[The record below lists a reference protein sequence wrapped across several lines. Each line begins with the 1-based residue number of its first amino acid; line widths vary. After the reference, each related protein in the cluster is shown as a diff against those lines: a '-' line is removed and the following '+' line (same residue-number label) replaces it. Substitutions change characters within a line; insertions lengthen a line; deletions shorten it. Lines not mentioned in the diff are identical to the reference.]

1 MVIQTNI
8 SALFSYRE
16 SSKTARAMK
25 KNLEKLSSGYRINR
39 SSDDASGLAVSERM
53 RANITELYRCHS
65 NAKEGVALAK
75 TADGAL
81 AEVNDMLRRA
91 RELCIQAENGTYSQ
105 QELASISDEMNQ
117 LFSEVDRIT
126 EGSFFNEIQ
135 LFRGDVGPDFH
146 YEYDEVYGPPGASG
160 IEAWGDLDFVKTE
173 DFDEAEDATAATV
186 TLKLD
191 DSIDFDDVN
200 SLDGR
205 SIKIG
210 QYTYRFSSNT
220 SNSGYV
226 GNNTYM
232 IPLNNKTT
240 EAALGYLYNYSTYVQ
255 SYTIDKNNRTMTL
268 TAPLRTLE
276 ETIEADGK
284 TVTSSVPSG
293 NGAYA
298 NGIKVENLEKISI
311 GQVDGSGATN
321 NVPSYSSTITG
332 TYNLSHV
339 HETLTQADVDN
350 LKGNTLH
357 ITGGNLS
364 FALKD
369 ISGLTAG
376 MKRAD
381 LGKALAAGI
390 TKGNCKASYDES
402 TSKLTI
408 QVENQSTVSRS
419 TVEIYE
425 STTAANKNFGSDIKG
440 TALGLSVKVT
450 QPASMEKNEICEIT
464 IPSSPSVPFS
474 FSLGGYHY
482 IYADKTG
489 FSGYDTVPSYGTW
502 VNTAGMTPDSIKNHV
517 INAIT
522 NYASSYGTVTKNGDT
537 LTVSAKNINHSMN
550 LTSNIRGTEVTGK
563 PYNTS
568 GGTSNVLGASG
579 TGVGVGSN
587 HNAKPFEQDVT
598 VSFSLGSSLD
608 VDKLAGS
615 GFSIT
620 NDGVTKKW
628 EFTKGGG
635 LSGEYADLNIA
646 GCTLDTLA
654 QTIQN
659 QMGAGYTAVVDDSG
673 DPKQL
678 KITFSRDTENSSYN
692 TVAISDGAAGLI
704 SGGPL
709 TFSGGAN
716 TGHSQK
722 KIDFSSVNSGN
733 LNDLLGKGFRI
744 NCATC
749 SGEYINVF
757 FCWKDDGKMPPAFD
771 IVDPAT
777 NETRTIHNISVEL
790 SKVTNGNQI
799 VQSIVE
805 QVRPSLKHYT
815 DVAVGS
821 PPTTLIALEKRLGDV
836 RENGDPNGKLYL
848 GKVQTGLQTNFTYT
862 VNIRKVE
869 DYPEDGSVALKN
881 AEVEIY
887 VGSEPDPQ
895 IIPIHLP
902 YLDLKTLR
910 LRPPETVDLNA
921 ADQNASGWL
930 NRVDQANLAISK
942 ARGVIGADYN
952 RLEYTLQSLSHS
964 KENLVDAESRIRDT
978 DMAEGLMEHIKHQI
992 LTQSQQ
998 SMLSQALAQP
1008 QQVLSL
1014 IS

>member
-16 SSKTARAMK
+16 SAKTARAMK

-65 NAKEGVALAK
+65 NAKEGMALAK

-91 RELCIQAENGTYSQ
+91 RELCIQAENGTYSE

-126 EGSFFNEIQ
+126 EGSYFNEIQ
-135 LFRGDVGPDFH
+135 LFRGKVGPDFH

-160 IEAWGDLDFVKTE
+160 IEAWGDLSFVKTE

-191 DSIDFDDVN
+191 DSIDFNDVN

-220 SNSGYV
+220 SDSGYV
-226 GNNTYM
+226 GNYTYM
-232 IPLNNKTT
+232 IPLKNKTT
-240 EAALGYLYNYSTYVQ
+240 EAALGNIYNYSTYVQ
-255 SYTIDKNNRTMTL
+255 SYTIDKTNRTMTL

-284 TVTSSVPSG
+284 NSTYSVPLG
-293 NGAYA
+293 DGKYA
-298 NGIKVENLEKISI
+298 NGITVENLEKISI
-311 GQVDGSGATN
+311 GQVDGSGAAN
-321 NVPSYSSTITG
+321 NIPSYSSTITG
-332 TYNLSHV
+332 TYDLRHI
-339 HETLTQADVDN
+339 HEPLTQADVDN

-369 ISGLTAG
+369 ISGLRAG
-376 MKRAD
+376 MTRAE
-381 LGKALAAGI
+381 LGKALAADI

-402 TSKLTI
+402 TDKLTI
-408 QVENQSTVSRS
+408 QVENQSATSRS

-425 STTAANKNFGSDIKG
+425 STTAANKNYGSDVKG
-440 TALGLSVKVT
+440 TALGLSVQVT
-450 QPASMEKNEICEIT
+450 QPPSPEKNEICTIT

-482 IYADKTG
+482 IYADRTG
-489 FSGYDTVPSYGTW
+489 FSNYDTDPFGTW
-502 VNTAGMTPDSIKNHV
+502 VNTAGMTSDDIKNSVTNV
-517 INAIT
+517 IK
-522 NYASSYGTVTKNGDT
+522 NYAASYGKVTKNGDT
-537 LTVSAKNINHSMN
+537 LTVSAKNNNQPMN
-550 LTSNIRGTEVTGK
+550 LTGKICGAAVTGK

-579 TGVGVGSN
+579 LGVGYRYNPKS
-587 HNAKPFEQDVT
+587 FQQDVT

-635 LSGEYADLNIA
+635 LSGEYTDLNIA

-654 QTIQN
+654 QTVQN
-659 QMGAGYTAVVDDSG
+659 QMGTGYTALVDDSG
-673 DPKQL
+673 DPKLL
-678 KITFSRDTENSSYN
+678 KITFSRDTDTSSSYN
-692 TVAISDGAAGLI
+692 TVTISDGAAGLI
-704 SGGPL
+704 SGGPVA
-709 TFSGGAN
+709 FSGGID

-722 KIDFSSVNSGN
+722 KIDFSSVNSDN

-757 FCWKDDGKMPPAFD
+757 FCWKNDGKMPPSFD

-790 SKVTNGNQI
+790 SKVSSGDQI

-805 QVRPSLKHYT
+805 QVRPQLKHYT

-821 PPTTLIALEKRLGDV
+821 PPTTLIALEKRPGDV
-836 RENGDPNGKLYL
+836 RENSNSSGKLYL

-869 DYPEDGSVALKN
+869 NFPEDGSVALKN
-881 AEVEIY
+881 TEVEIY

-910 LRPPETVDLNA
+910 LSPPELVDLNA
-921 ADQNASGWL
+921 PEQDASGWL
-930 NRVDQANLAISK
+930 DRVDQANLAISK
-942 ARGVIGADYN
+942 ARGVIGADHN
-952 RLEYTLQSLSHS
+952 RLEYAVQSLSHS

-978 DMAEGLMEHIKHQI
+978 DMAEEMMEHVKLQI

-998 SMLSQALAQP
+998 GMLSQALAQP